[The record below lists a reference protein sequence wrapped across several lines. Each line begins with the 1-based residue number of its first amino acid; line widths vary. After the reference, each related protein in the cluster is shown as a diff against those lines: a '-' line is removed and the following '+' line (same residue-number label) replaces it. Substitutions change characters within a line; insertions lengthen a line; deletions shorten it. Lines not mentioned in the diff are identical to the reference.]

1 MAFRWPLRATTIPV
15 SFMLALMSMHCMSAW
30 EDASAGRLEPTS
42 FERQVLEIRDSVLA
56 ANDTALSVLSRVPG
70 IGSAIELNAPDDVSS
85 AALEAMW
92 IPFFENA
99 LIEMI
104 HEETAGPTAIYYN
117 PLMDV
122 AMYTRWEP
130 NPEGNYRIAQLSVMP
145 GEYLQD
151 VDATVPYL
159 PQWMTA
165 QDPFAELEGI
175 STKRLHA
182 FRTFEEA
189 SRRNLQDGTTY
200 SDAADSFLVA
210 EPRLTQS
217 LIWRLEWR
225 NLDWLPLTLATI
237 QAALNAADGD
247 ALLAAAP
254 ATHPETASFIAEL
267 PDGFAEKLILDLIL
281 EDGGPNRI
289 LLGSGRY
296 DGGTYVCAS
305 CEITGNACVLG
316 GISILT
322 VVREE

>member
-1 MAFRWPLRATTIPV
+1 MAFRWLFRTTTVPA
-15 SFMLALMSMHCMSAW
+15 SFMLALTSMHCVSAW
-30 EDASAGRLEPTS
+30 EDASLGWPEPTP
-42 FERQVLEIRDSVLA
+42 FERQVLEIRDSILA
-56 ANDTALSVLSRVPG
+56 ADDAALSVLSRVPG
-70 IGSAIELNAPDDVSS
+70 IGSVIELNAPDDVSS

-99 LIEMI
+99 LIETI
-104 HEETAGPTAIYYN
+104 QQEPAGPTAIYYN

-130 NPEGNYRIAQLSVMP
+130 NPEGNHRIAQLSVMP

-151 VDATVPYL
+151 ADATVSYL
-159 PQWMTA
+159 PQWMKA
-165 QDPFAELEGI
+165 KDPFAELEGI

-189 SRRNLQDGTTY
+189 SRRNLTDGTAY
-200 SDAADSFLVA
+200 GDAADSFLVA

-237 QAALNAADGD
+237 QAALNAADSD
-247 ALLAAAP
+247 TLLAAAP
-254 ATHPETASFIAEL
+254 DTHPETASFIMEL

-281 EDGGPNRI
+281 EDGGSNRI
-289 LLGSGRY
+289 LLGSARY

-305 CEITGNACVLG
+305 CEIAGNACVVG

-322 VVREE
+322 VVPEE

>member
-1 MAFRWPLRATTIPV
+1 MAFRWLFRATAVPAC
-15 SFMLALMSMHCMSAW
+15 FMLALTSMHCVSAW
-30 EDASAGRLEPTS
+30 EDASAERPEPTP
-42 FERQVLEIRDSVLA
+42 FERQVLEVRDAALA
-56 ANDTALSVLSRVPG
+56 ANDNALSVLSRVPG
-70 IGSAIELNAPDDVSS
+70 IGSVIELNAPDDESS

-99 LIEMI
+99 LVEMI
-104 HEETAGPTAIYYN
+104 HEKPAGPAAIYYN

-122 AMYTRWEP
+122 ALYTRWAP
-130 NPEGNYRIAQLSVMP
+130 NPEGNYRIAQLSVLP
-145 GEYLQD
+145 GEHLQD
-151 VDATVPYL
+151 ADATVPYL

-175 STKRLHA
+175 SAKRLHA

-189 SRRNLQDGTTY
+189 DRRTFLDGTAY
-200 SDAADSFLVA
+200 GDAADSFLVA

-254 ATHPETASFIAEL
+254 ATHPETAGFITEL
-267 PDGFAEKLILDLIL
+267 PDGFAEKLILDLIM